1 MGRVKGKYLNL
12 SVKECKAM
20 PFGAHET
27 MEVHEVLNDKI
38 NMITHFK
45 LYLQHCQ
52 NAVIRSMLEQHLN
65 AGIQHY
71 NQLVGYTHDYS
82 AAGIIPETSRPEV
95 QVEEIQYGLRH
106 PGPAAPQLQGILQDN
121 QIVSAML
128 SCHKHAAVNQMHA
141 ALECAD
147 PNVRQ
152 MLINGANT
160 AAHHAY
166 EVFLFMNQQGQYQ
179 VPTMQDHTAKTFL
192 HTFQPVQTS
201 MYPGPYTRQ

>member
-1 MGRVKGKYLNL
+1 
-12 SVKECKAM
+12 M

-27 MEVHEVLNDKI
+27 VEVHDVLNDKI
-38 NMITHFK
+38 NMITHFR
-45 LYLQHCQ
+45 LYLQYCQ
-52 NAVIRSMLEQHLN
+52 NPTIRSMLEQHLQ
-65 AGIQHY
+65 AAIQSY

-82 AAGIIPETSRPEV
+82 AANTMFEPPRPEV
-95 QVEEIQYGLRH
+95 QVEEIHYGLRH
-106 PGPAAPQLQGILQDN
+106 PGPAAPQLQGTLQDN
-121 QIVSAML
+121 QIVFAML

-160 AAHHAY
+160 AAHQAY
-166 EVFLFMNQQGQYQ
+166 EVFLYMNQQGQYQ

-192 HTFQPVQTS
+192 HTFKPVQTNIP
-201 MYPGPYTRQ
+201 PGPFSGQ